1 MPGHEPRLLI
11 YSQDGL
17 GLGHM
22 RRTSL
27 LAGEFLNT
35 LPGSS
40 ALTISDSPL
49 GRFFPT
55 SPGHDYL
62 KLPSIRKSG
71 PGIWESVSL
80 SSSFH
85 DVLAMRSELIVS
97 AVKSFDPQ
105 VLLVDHMPHGA
116 MGELLPAL
124 RKIRRNPVKIILG
137 LRDILDAPEVIKRTW
152 VNEGAIAAV
161 DEFYD
166 EVLIYGSRDVLDV
179 AAEYEW
185 PAPVA
190 DRLSYSGYVC
200 APTSSHQR
208 AIPSRHVKRGR
219 DDKLVLAMAGGGAD
233 AYPMFSSILSAAS
246 DPTLRAGVRFLM
258 VTGPFMPTAD
268 RRALQAKARGLP
280 VSLVKTVD
288 ESPAYMSA
296 ADLVIAMA
304 GYNTTVELLKTGR
317 PALLVP
323 RNGPSAEQKTR
334 ARLFAERGW
343 VNWLDPCHL
352 EGDGMADAIISAL
365 DVPRHTLSARPG
377 PDLQGRQASVQRILD
392 ILGVRS
398 PFAELQAVPT

>member
-27 LAGEFLNT
+27 LAGEFLRT

-55 SPGHDYL
+55 APGHDYL

-71 PGIWESVSL
+71 PGVWESVTL
-80 SSSFH
+80 SSTFH
-85 DVLAMRSELIVS
+85 DVLAMRSSIIAT
-97 AVKSFDPQ
+97 AVEAFDPH

-166 EVLIYGSRDVLDV
+166 EVIIYGSRDVLDV
-179 AAEYEW
+179 ATEYEW
-185 PAPVA
+185 PMPVA
-190 DRLSYSGYVC
+190 ERLSYSGYVC
-200 APTSSHQR
+200 APTSQNR
-208 AIPSRHVKRGR
+208 RPLPSRHTKRAEG
-219 DDKLVLAMAGGGAD
+219 DKLVLAMAGGGAD
-233 AYPMFSSILSAAS
+233 AYPMFSSVLSAAS
-246 DPTLRAGVRFLM
+246 HRSLRSGVRFLM

-268 RRALQAKARGLP
+268 RLHLQSMARGLP
-280 VSLVKTVD
+280 VTLVKTVD

-304 GYNTTVELLKTGR
+304 GYNTTVELLKTGT

-323 RNGPSAEQKTR
+323 RNGPSAEQRTR
-334 ARLFAERGW
+334 AKLFAGRGW
-343 VNWLDPCHL
+343 VNWLDPHEL
-352 EGDGMADAIISAL
+352 DQDRMAGAIVASLDAPNAS
-365 DVPRHTLSARPG
+365 LSGRPG
-377 PDLQGRQASVQRILD
+377 PDLRGRQASVQRILD
-392 ILGVRS
+392 MLGERS

>member
-27 LAGEFLNT
+27 LAGEFLSA

-55 SPGHDYL
+55 APGHDYM
-62 KLPSIRKSG
+62 KLPSIRKAG
-71 PGIWESVSL
+71 PGAWESVSL
-80 SSSFH
+80 AASFH
-85 DVLAMRSELIVS
+85 DVLAMRSELITS
-97 AVKSFDPQ
+97 AVKTFDPQ
-105 VLLVDHMPHGA
+105 VILVDHMPHGA

-124 RKIRRNPVKIILG
+124 RKVRRNPVKIVLG

-161 DEFYD
+161 EEFYD
-166 EVLIYGSRDVLDV
+166 QVLIYGSRDVLDV
-179 AAEYEW
+179 ANEYEW
-185 PAPVA
+185 PTAVA

-200 APTSSHQR
+200 APTNRNQR
-208 AIPSRHVKRGR
+208 AIPSRHTKRG
-219 DDKLVLAMAGGGAD
+219 DGDKLVLAMAGGGAD
-233 AYPMFSSILSAAS
+233 ACPMFSSIISAAS
-246 DPTLRAGVRFLM
+246 DATLRQGVKFLM

-268 RRALQAKARGLP
+268 RRTLQSKARGLP
-280 VSLVKTVD
+280 VTLVKTVED
-288 ESPAYMSA
+288 APAYMSA

-304 GYNTTVELLKTGR
+304 GYNTTVELLKTGT

-323 RNGPSAEQKTR
+323 RHGPSAEQRTR

-343 VNWLDPCHL
+343 VNWLDPLFL
-352 EGDGMADAIISAL
+352 EQDRMAGAIVGAL
-365 DVPRHTLSARPG
+365 DAPDVPSLRPG
-377 PDLQGRQASVQRILD
+377 PDLHGRQASVQRILD
-392 ILGVRS
+392 ILSTQSSLAGLR
-398 PFAELQAVPT
+398 AVPT